1 MDRIFILGALSAG
14 SLYLLHRNRRKGE
27 GFEGTVP
34 DATAT
39 AFGGQYTNL
48 VAGGIEKHN
57 DLSRITDPLN
67 PPGVSVGAGSSGI
80 RGAQVQIQRA
90 ITAVDVA
97 PSGNITENEE
107 AQKRLL
113 NAVTPEGRAKNVVMC
128 EAVKSIQSCDVF
140 DRPDFGQTCGLCF
153 EGGQNSKS
161 EPHLGGLYV
170 DEDTI
175 DQAKF
180 AGRKMMDR
188 FVQYNPT
195 VGKCA
200 PGMFVV
206 NKKQCVRLMNKLKCQ
221 KQQNFDIPGCSQC
234 LENESFSF
242 IDSVVNTV
250 EPKIVFVGKGQ
261 LVMLINGNPFTKEP
275 LELSTS
281 MQTLKM
287 EDIQEGD
294 RVTLTVKGGNDS
306 YLAGYLV
313 GPTAS
318 GEFSMDLNRLIL
330 VDTVTNARPRVGGQ
344 VKVGT
349 EPYMAMKPGKG
360 KEDMSCEFVLPFT
373 FVDPSEKEATTC
385 PSGPYVTKS
394 TSAEFLNSGPCF
406 VKGAGPGNYNQE
418 CIMQLYLGAGCDE
431 KGTGYPSTS
440 QKAREL
446 LVDEFG
452 KTLSL
457 AEIAERLYDIAIRAF
472 TGRTASGEKLVLSDW
487 DYASTFCLGIR
498 RKTPCDVDNAKT
510 GPLPPEC
517 IQYIYENRGSQ
528 SHVGQTYDKLP
539 ASSRFATDENRPQG
553 CTVNGTVA
561 PFDER
566 GNQRPDALK
575 KAIEQGGVDQV
586 KKYYDGI
593 HKKANDNSILDENR
607 KDAIQQCYGIELKK
621 QESPMKNSRAIELL
635 QAIPAFVYGDY
646 NMAPWGVATSYPD
659 KGAKWIGG
667 RAGGNAGSPVTSF
680 VNTRSGAVAGSTLYY
695 RFQNSTA
702 SDLPATIYVAADN
715 NATIF
720 MNDTQVYNDGGG
732 WGGDWPNKKFTYIF
746 KPGITEIVVLQTNS
760 GGPEGLLLTAIA
772 NSDRSVLFHTDASW
786 KIIPEYKN
794 VLDNTRVLHSPEINR
809 TFDKN
814 SIQTFASDPVQGPLC
829 ADVQGFGQEDGS
841 RVISY
846 PCNGYANQAWS
857 VDGDGRLKGLDTGK
871 CLRTGTSV
879 GNDYFKAG
887 SDGITAGKSVI
898 IGPCDD
904 SAENKW
910 SYDPKSKRIF
920 SQKYPGQCLDINGG
934 IRSAAS
940 MMVFPC
946 HDGENQRFFPGPTSE
961 NPSGAKVLVG
971 PLFNLEN
978 GTPIVKNFGAMPR
991 NYTFEFTINIRG
1003 VVNLWSAIFRFTST
1017 KNNCCNYGDRVFA
1030 GWLYPGDT
1038 RLHIRIGD
1046 PRDGNWG
1053 VDSPSSLPLNRDVQ
1067 VRVVARGKNV
1077 KLYLDDVLVNQGDMP
1092 SGENARFAGDVTF
1105 GVPEMPL
1112 NNGLQHGR
1120 PRANI
1125 RAMMIR

>member
-14 SLYLLHRNRRKGE
+14 SLYFLHRNRKREKRGE
-27 GFEGTVP
+27 GFEGTIP

-39 AFGGQYTNL
+39 AFGSQYTNL
-48 VAGGIEKHN
+48 VAGGMQKHN
-57 DLSRITDPLN
+57 DLSRMTDPLN
-67 PPGVSVGAGSSGI
+67 PPGISVTAGSSGI

-90 ITAVDVA
+90 ITAVDVS
-97 PSGNITENEE
+97 PSGNITESET

-113 NAVTPEGRAKNVVMC
+113 NAITPEGRAKNVVMC

-153 EGGQNSKS
+153 EGGQTSKS

-180 AGRKMMDR
+180 TGRKMMDR

-234 LENESFSF
+234 LENETFSF
-242 IDSVVNTV
+242 IDGAVNTV
-250 EPKIVFVGKGQ
+250 EPKITFVG
-261 LVMLINGNPFTKEP
+261 NGDLTIFVNGSPFTKEP
-275 LELSTS
+275 IGLSTS
-281 MQTLKM
+281 MQSLTM
-287 EDIQEGD
+287 DDIQEGD
-294 RVTLTVKGGNDS
+294 RVTLTVKGGNSS
-306 YLAGYLV
+306 YLAGYLA
-313 GPTAS
+313 GSTAS

-330 VDTVTNARPRVGGQ
+330 VDTATGSRPRVGGQ

-360 KEDMSCEFVLPFT
+360 KEEMSCEFVLPFT
-373 FVDPSEKEATTC
+373 FVDPSEKEAITC
-385 PSGPYVTKS
+385 PSGPFVTKS
-394 TSAEFLNSGPCF
+394 TSAQFLNSGPCF

-418 CIMQLYLGAGCDE
+418 CIMQLYLGAGCNE
-431 KGTGYPSTS
+431 KGTGYPSTN

-457 AEIAERLYDIAIRAF
+457 AEIAERIYDLAIRAF
-472 TGRTASGEKLVLSDW
+472 TGRTASGDKLVLSDW
-487 DYASTFCLGIR
+487 DYASTFCLGIP
-498 RKTPCDVDNAKT
+498 RKTPCDVDNAST

-528 SHVGQTYDKLP
+528 SHIGQTYDKLP

-553 CTVNGTVA
+553 CTPLGTVA
-561 PFDER
+561 PYDEK

-575 KAIEQGGVDQV
+575 KAVEQGGVDQV
-586 KKYYDGI
+586 KKYYDQI

-607 KDAIQQCYGIELKK
+607 KNAIQQCYGIELKK
-621 QESPMKNSRAIELL
+621 QESTMKNSRAIDLL

-646 NMAPWGVATSYPD
+646 NMAPWSVASSYPD
-659 KGAKWIGG
+659 KDAKWIGG
-667 RAGGNAGSPVTSF
+667 RAGGNLGAPGTGF
-680 VNTRSGAVAGSTLYY
+680 VNTKSGVTPGGTLYY

-702 SDLPATIYVAADN
+702 SDIPATIYVAADN
-715 NATIF
+715 NAIIF

-732 WGGDWPNKKFTYIF
+732 WGGDWPNKKFTYSF
-746 KPGITEIVVLQTNS
+746 KPGASEIVVLQTNA
-760 GGPEGLLLTAIA
+760 GGPEGLLLTAIS
-772 NSDRSVLFHTDASW
+772 NTDRRILFHSDASW
-786 KIIPEYKN
+786 KMIPEYKN
-794 VLDNTRVLHSPEINR
+794 TLDDSRVLHSPELNI

-814 SIQTFASDPVQGPLC
+814 SIQTFQDNLC
-829 ADVQGFGQEDGS
+829 VDVQGFGKQDGS
-841 RVISY
+841 RVFSY
-846 PCNGYANQAWS
+846 PCNGYANQTWS
-857 VDGDGRLKGLDTGK
+857 FDGDGRLKSLDSGK
-871 CLRTGTSV
+871 CLRTGVS
-879 GNDYFKAG
+879 NNNPE
-887 SDGITAGKSVI
+887 GIAAGKAVV

-904 SAENKW
+904 SDENKW
-910 SYDPKSKRIF
+910 SYDKKSKRIL
-920 SQKYPGQCLDINGG
+920 SQKYPGQCLDIFGG
-934 IRSAAS
+934 VRSQAS
-940 MMVFPC
+940 LMVYQC
-946 HDGENQRFFPGPTSE
+946 HTGENQRFLPGPTSE
-961 NPSGAKVLVG
+961 NPNGTRVLVG
-971 PLFNLEN
+971 PPVNLS
-978 GTPIVKNFGAMPR
+978 TVSPIITNFGAMPR
-991 NYTFEFTINIRG
+991 DYTFEFKIHILGKISNWG
-1003 VVNLWSAIFRFTST
+1003 AIFRFSST
-1017 KNNCCNYGDRVFA
+1017 KNNCCNYGDRVLA

-1053 VDSPSSLPLNRDVQ
+1053 VDSPSSLPMNRDVD
-1067 VRVVARGKNV
+1067 VRIVARGANV
-1077 KLYLDDVLVNQGDMP
+1077 KLFVDDVLVNQGNMP
-1092 SGENARFAGDVTF
+1092 SGESGRFTGDVTF

-1120 PRANI
+1120 PAAFMSTMTI
-1125 RAMMIR
+1125 R